1 MSGYGLVR
9 DHGEW
14 ELVAGPFCSLE
25 RLMGG
30 LSGTEQDRRARDI
43 LFHDSVWE
51 WSAQAWPQ
59 DREAATRTSARDYC
73 KSGHVTVAKQ
83 VSRHLGGE
91 LATFPWDPPGCRV
104 ERTRAGES
112 STKKT
117 MGAQTPSSHHV
128 PCHSCSLRRAASSV
142 NSLAYFPHL
151 PLASCSSV
159 CPLCVPQTSLSPGA
173 SLPR

>member
-51 WSAQAWPQ
+51 WSAQAWPKTE
-59 DREAATRTSARDYC
+59 RLLL
-73 KSGHVTVAKQ
+73 GPVHVTTANQ
-83 VSRHLGGE
+83 V
-91 LATFPWDPPGCRV
+91 T
-104 ERTRAGES
+104 
-112 STKKT
+112 
-117 MGAQTPSSHHV
+117 
-128 PCHSCSLRRAASSV
+128 
-142 NSLAYFPHL
+142 
-151 PLASCSSV
+151 
-159 CPLCVPQTSLSPGA
+159 
-173 SLPR
+173 